1 MNNMTLA
8 AGICSR
14 QERIVT
20 DTITAKEIGSGELP
34 VLATPYLI
42 ALAEETA
49 WRSVAEYLEE
59 GQGTVGTR
67 IEISHVS
74 ATPVSMKIWCESTL
88 TEVDRRRLVFS
99 IKVFD
104 ECGLIGEGTHERF
117 IIDNGR
123 FMEKTMNKLK

>member
-1 MNNMTLA
+1 MNEMTLA

-59 GQGTVGTR
+59 GQGTVGTK
-67 IEISHVS
+67 IEFSHVS

-88 TEVDRRRLVFS
+88 TEIDRRRLVFS

-104 ECGLIGEGTHERF
+104 ECGLIGEGMHERF

>member
-1 MNNMTLA
+1 MNDMTLA

-67 IEISHVS
+67 IEFSHVS

-88 TEVDRRRLVFS
+88 TEIDRRRLVFS
-99 IKVFD
+99 FKVFD

>member
-1 MNNMTLA
+1 MNEMTLA

-59 GQGTVGTR
+59 GQGTVGTK

-74 ATPVSMKIWCESTL
+74 ATPAGMKIWCESTL

-123 FMEKTMNKLK
+123 FMEKAMNKLK

>member
-1 MNNMTLA
+1 MNDMTLA

-74 ATPVSMKIWCESTL
+74 ATPAGMKIWCESTL

-123 FMEKTMNKLK
+123 FMEKAMNKLK

>member
-1 MNNMTLA
+1 MNDMTLA

-74 ATPVSMKIWCESTL
+74 ATPVGMKIWCESTL

-123 FMEKTMNKLK
+123 FMEKAMNKLK

>member
-1 MNNMTLA
+1 MNEMTLA

-34 VLATPYLI
+34 VRATPYLI

-59 GQGTVGTR
+59 GQGTVGTK

-74 ATPVSMKIWCESTL
+74 ATPAGMKIWCESTL

-117 IIDNGR
+117 IIDNAR

>member
-1 MNNMTLA
+1 MNDMTLA

-88 TEVDRRRLVFS
+88 TEIDRRRLVFS
-99 IKVFD
+99 FKVFD

-117 IIDNGR
+117 IIDNAR

>member
-59 GQGTVGTR
+59 GQGTVGTK
-67 IEISHVS
+67 IEFSHVS

-88 TEVDRRRLVFS
+88 TEIDRRRLVFS
-99 IKVFD
+99 FKVFD
-104 ECGLIGEGTHERF
+104 QCGLIGEGTHERF

-123 FMEKTMNKLK
+123 FMEKAMNKLK

>member
-1 MNNMTLA
+1 MNDMTLA

-74 ATPVSMKIWCESTL
+74 ATPAGMKIWCESTL

-99 IKVFD
+99 FKVFD

-117 IIDNGR
+117 IIDNAR

>member
-59 GQGTVGTR
+59 GQGTVGTK
-67 IEISHVS
+67 IEFSHV
-74 ATPVSMKIWCESTL
+74 
-88 TEVDRRRLVFS
+88 
-99 IKVFD
+99 
-104 ECGLIGEGTHERF
+104 
-117 IIDNGR
+117 
-123 FMEKTMNKLK
+123 

>member
-88 TEVDRRRLVFS
+88 TEVDSRRLVFS

>member
-1 MNNMTLA
+1 MNDMTLA

-67 IEISHVS
+67 IEFSHVS

-88 TEVDRRRLVFS
+88 TEIDRRRLVCS

-117 IIDNGR
+117 IIDNAR

>member
-1 MNNMTLA
+1 MNDMTLA

-59 GQGTVGTR
+59 GQGTVGTK
-67 IEISHVS
+67 IEFSHVS

-88 TEVDRRRLVFS
+88 TEIDRRRMVFS

-104 ECGLIGEGTHERF
+104 ECGLIGEGMHERF

>member
-67 IEISHVS
+67 VEFSHVS

>member
-1 MNNMTLA
+1 MNDMTLA

-67 IEISHVS
+67 IEFSHVS

-88 TEVDRRRLVFS
+88 TEIDRRRLVFS
-99 IKVFD
+99 FKVFD
-104 ECGLIGEGTHERF
+104 QCGLIGEGTHERF
-117 IIDNGR
+117 IIDNAR

>member
-1 MNNMTLA
+1 MNDMTLA

-67 IEISHVS
+67 IEFSHVS

-88 TEVDRRRLVFS
+88 TEIDRRRLVFS
-99 IKVFD
+99 FKVFD

-117 IIDNGR
+117 IIDNAR

>member
-1 MNNMTLA
+1 MNIMTLA

-67 IEISHVS
+67 VEFSHVS

>member
-1 MNNMTLA
+1 MNDMTLA

-67 IEISHVS
+67 IEFSHVS

-123 FMEKTMNKLK
+123 FMEKAMNKLK